1 MNLSEDF
8 IRLTPFDL
16 HVLSAP
22 PAFVLSQD
30 QTLMLEFDSK
40 LYLLTVSG
48 SFVRLRLLYLVRNRL
63 LQFVSHFINVFT
75 LSSSLPLYSF
85 QGSLAAVFRGN
96 RSYLITVL

>member
-1 MNLSEDF
+1 M
-8 IRLTPFDL
+8 
-16 HVLSAP
+16 LSAP

-40 LYLLTVSG
+40 LYLLP
-48 SFVRLRLLYLVRNRL
+48 FYRKVRSLAFTLSRPESTASIRFASLDA
-63 LQFVSHFINVFT
+63 FT